1 MPEFHDID
9 LTIAD
14 SNTDRAREILCEI
27 RTLQSLT
34 LQDEYYLMG
43 RMAKA
48 ELIQPAHTARQ
59 SMIAGRKTNS
69 CLFPARWSMTD
80 IRRTAGLGYRHA
92 AALKMALS

>member
-14 SNTDRAREILCEI
+14 SNTDRARAILCEI

-34 LQDEYYLMG
+34 LNNTRLMG
-43 RMAKA
+43 RTAKA

-59 SMIAGRKTNS
+59 SMITGRRTNS